1 MAFDFDDD
9 LDYEKAIDESIASSR
24 RMNENCIKLKDY
36 FSELKRY
43 KTDGIWDRKFQEL
56 VYGEVLFYI
65 LKNKSLYEKNE
76 AVQDKLLVLS
86 TNIEDMNNDEL
97 MSALKCLF
105 DVVNP
110 LGLGQI
116 KNSSWTYRDLLGLAI
131 SKRLDLLF

>member
-1 MAFDFDDD
+1 MAFDFED
-9 LDYEKAIDESIASSR
+9 EKVGVGEYIASLKR
-24 RMNENCIKLKDY
+24 IHENCIKLEDN

-43 KTDGIWDRKFQEL
+43 KTDGIWDRKFQEV

-65 LKNKSLYEKNE
+65 LKDKSLYEKDE
-76 AVQDKLLVLS
+76 AVQEKLLVLS

-97 MSALKCLF
+97 MSALKDLD
-105 DVVNP
+105 DVVTA

-116 KNSSWTYRDLLGLAI
+116 KNSSWTYHDLLGLAI

>member
-76 AVQDKLLVLS
+76 AVQEKLLVLS

-97 MSALKCLF
+97 MSALKDLD
-105 DVVNP
+105 DVVTA
-110 LGLGQI
+110 LGLGYI
-116 KNSSWTYRDLLGLAI
+116 KSSNWTYHDLIGLAI
-131 SKRLDLLF
+131 SKKMELLF